1 MHVILLHRQTL
12 PPVYPTT
19 PLAMP
24 YSPAATATESDE
36 EDNDLVMTKEEKDE
50 LNALSQKPPLFL
62 PTASGLFEPVP
73 KKGRRRSP
81 SPPSPLDSSA
91 LSDSITLFEGLSPDS
106 DRRGDPSPN
115 GGLNVSLMLDRSM
128 FQAPHEDHH
137 SDQSA
142 DTAAAEEEPMDWD
155 TMDQDVIQEI
165 HTARRLLETGGA
177 PCNEVQGP
185 AQQIH
190 QFQTR

>member
-1 MHVILLHRQTL
+1 
-12 PPVYPTT
+12 
-19 PLAMP
+19 MP
-24 YSPAATATESDE
+24 YSPAATATDSDE
-36 EDNDLVMTKEEKDE
+36 EDNDLVMTKEEKEE
-50 LNALSQKPPLFL
+50 LNALCQKPPLFL

-106 DRRGDPSPN
+106 DRGDPSPN

-137 SDQSA
+137 SDVANQSA
-142 DTAAAEEEPMDWD
+142 AAAEDEPMDWD

-165 HTARRLLETGGA
+165 HTARRLLERGGA
-177 PCNEVQGP
+177 PSNEVQGP

-190 QFQTR
+190 QFQAR